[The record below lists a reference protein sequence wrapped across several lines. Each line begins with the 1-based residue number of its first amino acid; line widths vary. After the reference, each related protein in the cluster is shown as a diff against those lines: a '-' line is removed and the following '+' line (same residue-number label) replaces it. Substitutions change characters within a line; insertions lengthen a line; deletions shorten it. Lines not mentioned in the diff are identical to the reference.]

1 MMDLSTEIT
10 QLKRIHSD
18 LLDLLDQLVRKE
30 MKLVQ
35 EKRALQSQKE
45 LLTRAPQPPRPVP
58 THPMW
63 VRVNQICKT
72 PSNPNGILPISR
84 STWFKG
90 VKEETLS
97 SEAFEHAL
105 YLGARLEA
113 TPSMAPCRV

>member
-90 VKEETLS
+90 VKEGRFPQPTKFGRTTLWKLS
-97 SEAFEHAL
+97 DVIAL
-105 YLGARLEA
+105 VENAE
-113 TPSMAPCRV
+113 